1 VRAREALLF
10 ALALLAFVSLGL
22 PDAVLGVAWPSLRR
36 SFSLPV
42 DRLGILLFTTMA
54 GYLASSFGSGA
65 IVKRTGVGGLLV
77 ASSMLVVASCAG
89 YALAPS
95 WPFVVAAAV
104 PGGLGAGAIDAA
116 INAYAAARFPAGRVA
131 WLHACW
137 GVGATLGPLLMT
149 AVLGAGLGWQS
160 GYAIIASLLA
170 VLALGFHR
178 TRKLWESDSVAEGS
192 SEAPAAGLTHS
203 LRQPLVWANLVL
215 FFVYTGVEASAGQW
229 AYTLF
234 TESRGVAPRLA
245 GIAVG
250 LYWGSLT
257 LGRLVSGVLA
267 HRMAPATLLR
277 TCVLLVPVGALGV
290 ASATGT
296 LLDMASLALIGFTG
310 APVFPLLISG
320 TPQRV
325 GGLHTVNAVGF
336 QVSAAC
342 LGAAALPAAAGV
354 LARAYGL
361 ETIAVFLVVSAII
374 VVVLHEAVLRDERKK
389 HS

>member
-1 VRAREALLF
+1 VRAREAFLF

-36 SFSLPV
+36 SFSVPV

-77 ASSMLVVASCAG
+77 ASSLLVVASCAG
-89 YALAPS
+89 YAMAPS

-149 AVLGAGLGWQS
+149 AVRGAGLVWRW
-160 GYAIIASLLA
+160 GYAIIAALLA
-170 VLALGFHR
+170 LLALGFHR
-178 TRKLWESDSVAEGS
+178 TRKLWEADSV
-192 SEAPAAGLTHS
+192 EARPGETPAAGLTKS
-203 LRQPLVWANLVL
+203 LGQPLVWANLVL

-234 TESRGVAPRLA
+234 TESRGLSPALA

-267 HRMAPATLLR
+267 HHLAPPTLLR
-277 TCVLLVPVGALGV
+277 TCVVLLPVGALGV
-290 ASATGT
+290 AAAPGT
-296 LLDMASLALIGFTG
+296 LLDVASLALIGLTG
-310 APVFPLLISG
+310 APVFPLLIAG

-325 GGLHTVNAVGF
+325 GGQHAANAVGF
-336 QVSAAC
+336 QISAAC
-342 LGAAALPAAAGV
+342 LGAAALPSAAGV

-361 ETIAVFLVVSAII
+361 ETIAVFLVVGALT
-374 VVVLHEAVLRDERKK
+374 VVALHEAVLHGERK
-389 HS
+389 S